1 MSEGYAVI
9 PIMIRD
15 AIKAV
20 VVGEA
25 MLERGFNML
34 PIIYPAVPMK
44 ESRLRLFVTSEHT
57 EEQIQGAID
66 GLKEEIAKVSDSS
79 KKVDAS

>member
-1 MSEGYAVI
+1 
-9 PIMIRD
+9 MIRD

-25 MLERGFNML
+25 MLERGYNML

-44 ESRLRLFVTSEHT
+44 ESRLRLFVTADHT
-57 EEQIQGAID
+57 KEQIQGAID
-66 GLKEEIAKVSDSS
+66 ALKQEIAKVSGGT
-79 KKVDAS
+79 KKENVS